1 MPELPEVETIVRDLR
16 KEVLHRTFID
26 IWTDSKN
33 MIKKDSFDSFKKG
46 LIGKE
51 IIEVR
56 RRAKNILIDL
66 SDNYILLIHQKIA
79 GHVLFGKWELKDG
92 KWVSEK
98 TGPLL
103 TDPINNYI
111 HILFTLDN
119 GKQIVVSDA
128 RKFAKAELWKKDELE
143 KSKEFSDL
151 GPEPLDNDFTVTDFK
166 KLFEKKRGKIKQVLM
181 DQSFIS
187 GIGNI
192 YASEILFKVKIH
204 PEEEIKNLNNKDLE
218 SIYKA
223 MREILAKAIELRGDS
238 FSDFRT
244 LYGEKGEAQ
253 DMNKVYQKEGKPCPR
268 CGGMIKR
275 ITQGGRGTFFCP
287 QCQIKR

>member
-16 KEVLHRTFID
+16 KEVLHRTFIA

-33 MIKKDSFDSFKKG
+33 MIKRETFESFIKRLK
-46 LIGKE
+46 GKE
-51 IIEVR
+51 IVGVR

-79 GHVLFGKWELKDG
+79 GHLLFGEWKLKKG
-92 KWVSEK
+92 HWISEK
-98 TGPLL
+98 EGPLL
-103 TDPINNYI
+103 SDPINNYI
-111 HILFTLDN
+111 HAIFTLDN
-119 GKQIVVSDA
+119 GKQIALSDT
-128 RKFAKAELWKKDELE
+128 RKFAKIELWKKDELE
-143 KSKEFSDL
+143 SSEDYLKI
-151 GPEPLDNDFTVTDFK
+151 GPEPLEDDFTFANFK
-166 KLFEKKRGKIKQVLM
+166 KLFEKKKGKIKQVLM
-181 DQSFIS
+181 DQNFIS

-192 YASEILFKVKIH
+192 YASEILFKAKIH
-204 PEEEIKNLNNKDLE
+204 PEEEIKNLSDKDLKG
-218 SIYKA
+218 IYEA
-223 MREILAKAIELRGDS
+223 MRDILNKAIKLRGDS

-253 DMNKVYQKEGKPCPR
+253 DMNKVYQKDGKPCPR
-268 CGGMIKR
+268 CKGMIQR

>member
-33 MIKKDSFDSFKKG
+33 MIKRDTFESFKKK

-51 IIEVR
+51 IIRVR

-79 GHVLFGKWELKDG
+79 GHLLFGKWKLEKG
-92 KWVSEK
+92 HWISEK
-98 TGPLL
+98 AGSLSS
-103 TDPINNYI
+103 DPINNYI
-111 HILFTLDN
+111 HVVFVLDN
-119 GKQIVVSDA
+119 ETQLALSDA
-128 RKFAKAELWKKDELE
+128 RKFAKIELWEKDELE
-143 KSKEFSDL
+143 NSEDFLKL
-151 GPEPLDNDFTVTDFK
+151 GPEPLEKDFTFSEFK
-166 KLFEKKRGKIKQVLM
+166 KLFEKKKGKIKQVLM
-181 DQSFIS
+181 DQNFIS

-204 PEEEIKNLNNKDLE
+204 PEEEIKNLNDKDLKE
-218 SIYKA
+218 MYEAI
-223 MREILAKAIELRGDS
+223 REILTKAIELRGDS

-253 DMNKVYQKEGKPCPR
+253 DMNKVYQKDGQPCPK
-268 CGGMIKR
+268 CKGMIKR

>member
-33 MIKKDSFDSFKKG
+33 MIKKETFESLKKKI
-46 LIGKE
+46 IGKE
-51 IIEVR
+51 IIGAR

-66 SDNYILLIHQKIA
+66 SDNYVLLIHQKIA
-79 GHVLFGKWELKDG
+79 GHLLFGKWKLEKG
-92 KWVSEK
+92 HWVSEK
-98 TGPLL
+98 EGPLL
-103 TDPINNYI
+103 SDPINNYI
-111 HILFTLDN
+111 HVVFVLDN
-119 GKQIVVSDA
+119 GKQIALSDA
-128 RKFAKAELWKKDELE
+128 RKFAKVELWKKDELE
-143 KSKEFSDL
+143 ASEDFLEL
-151 GPEPLDNDFTVTDFK
+151 GPEPLEVDFTFPDFK
-166 KLFEKKRGKIKQVLM
+166 KLFEKKKGKIKQVLM
-181 DQSFIS
+181 DQNFLS

-204 PEEEIKNLNNKDLE
+204 PEEEIKNLNDKDLKD
-218 SIYKA
+218 IYEA
-223 MREILAKAIELRGDS
+223 MRDILAKAIELRGDS

-244 LYGEKGEAQ
+244 LYGEKGGAQ
-253 DMNKVYQKEGKPCPR
+253 DMNKVYQKDGKSCPR
-268 CGGMIKR
+268 CKGVIKR

>member
-26 IWTDSKN
+26 IWTDAAN
-33 MIKKDSFDSFKKG
+33 MIKNENLESLKKR

-51 IIEVR
+51 IIGIR

-66 SDNYILLIHQKIA
+66 SDDYILLIHQKIA
-79 GHVLFGKWELKDG
+79 GHLLFGKWNLEKNHWIAEKD
-92 KWVSEK
+92 
-98 TGPLL
+98 GPLL

-111 HILFTLDN
+111 HVVFILDN
-119 GKQIVVSDA
+119 KKQIALSDA
-128 RKFAKAELWKKDELE
+128 RKFAKVELWKRGELE
-143 KSKEFSDL
+143 KSEDFLKI
-151 GPEPLDNDFTVTDFK
+151 GPEPLDDKFTFTDFK
-166 KLFEKKRGKIKQVLM
+166 KLFEKKKGRIKQVLM
-181 DQSFIS
+181 DQNFIS

-192 YASEILFKVKIH
+192 YASEILFKSRIH
-204 PEEEIKNLNNKDLE
+204 PEEEIKNLDENDLKN
-218 SIYKA
+218 IYKA
-223 MREILAKAIELRGDS
+223 TREILAKAIELRGDS

-253 DMNKVYQKEGKPCPR
+253 GMNKVYQKDGKACPR
-268 CGGMIKR
+268 CGGIIQR

-287 QCQIKR
+287 KCQIKR

>member
-33 MIKKDSFDSFKKG
+33 MIKKETFESLKKKI
-46 LIGKE
+46 IGKE
-51 IIEVR
+51 IIGAR

-66 SDNYILLIHQKIA
+66 SDNYVLLIHQKIA
-79 GHVLFGKWELKDG
+79 GHLLFGKWKLEKG
-92 KWVSEK
+92 HWVSEK
-98 TGPLL
+98 EGPLL
-103 TDPINNYI
+103 SDPINNYI
-111 HILFTLDN
+111 HVVFVLDN
-119 GKQIVVSDA
+119 GKQIALSDA
-128 RKFAKAELWKKDELE
+128 RKFAKVELWKKDELE
-143 KSKEFSDL
+143 ASEDFLEL
-151 GPEPLDNDFTVTDFK
+151 GPEPLEVDFTFPDFK
-166 KLFEKKRGKIKQVLM
+166 KLFEKKKGKIKQVLM
-181 DQSFIS
+181 DQNFIS

-204 PEEEIKNLNNKDLE
+204 PEEEIKNLNDKDLKD
-218 SIYKA
+218 IYEA
-223 MREILAKAIELRGDS
+223 MRDILAKAIELRGDS

-244 LYGEKGEAQ
+244 LYGEKGGAQ
-253 DMNKVYQKEGKPCPR
+253 DMNKVYQKDGKSCPR
-268 CGGMIKR
+268 CKGVIKR

>member
-26 IWTDSKN
+26 IWTDAPN
-33 MIKKDSFDSFKKG
+33 MIKKETLTSFKKK

-51 IIEVR
+51 IIGVR

-66 SDNYILLIHQKIA
+66 SGDSVLLIHQKIA
-79 GHVLFGKWELKDG
+79 GHLLFGKWRFEKNHWIAEKD
-92 KWVSEK
+92 
-98 TGPLL
+98 GPLL

-111 HILFTLDN
+111 HVVFILDN
-119 GKQIVVSDA
+119 KTQIVLSDA
-128 RKFAKAELWKKDELE
+128 RKFAKIELWNKSELE
-143 KSKEFSDL
+143 SSDDFLEL
-151 GPEPLDNDFTVTDFK
+151 GPEPLDDNFTFSDFK
-166 KLFEKKRGKIKQVLM
+166 KLFEKKKGKIKQVLM
-181 DQSFIS
+181 DQSFIA

-192 YASEILFKVKIH
+192 YASEILFKVRIH
-204 PEEEIKNLNNKDLE
+204 PEEEIKNLDDKDIKK
-218 SIYKA
+218 IYDA
-223 MREILAKAIELRGDS
+223 TREILEKAIDLKGDS

-244 LYGEKGEAQ
+244 LYGEKGGAQ
-253 DMNKVYQKEGKPCPR
+253 GMNKVYQKDGKPCPK

-287 QCQIKR
+287 KCQIKR

>member
-33 MIKKDSFDSFKKG
+33 MVKKETFESLKKK
-46 LIGKE
+46 IVGKE
-51 IIEVR
+51 IIGAR

-66 SDNYILLIHQKIA
+66 SDNYVLLIHQKIA
-79 GHVLFGKWELKDG
+79 GHLLFGKWKLEKG
-92 KWVSEK
+92 HWVSEK
-98 TGPLL
+98 EGPLL
-103 TDPINNYI
+103 SDPINNYI
-111 HILFTLDN
+111 HVVFVLDN
-119 GKQIVVSDA
+119 GKQIALSDA
-128 RKFAKAELWKKDELE
+128 RKFAKVELWKKDELE
-143 KSKEFSDL
+143 ASEDFLEL
-151 GPEPLDNDFTVTDFK
+151 GPEPLEVDFTFPDFK
-166 KLFEKKRGKIKQVLM
+166 KLFEKKKGKIKQVLM
-181 DQSFIS
+181 DQNFIS

-204 PEEEIKNLNNKDLE
+204 PEEEIKNLNDKDLKD
-218 SIYKA
+218 IYEA
-223 MREILAKAIELRGDS
+223 MRDILAKAIELRGDS

-244 LYGEKGEAQ
+244 LYGEKGGAQ
-253 DMNKVYQKEGKPCPR
+253 DMNKVYQKDGKSCPR
-268 CGGMIKR
+268 CKGVIKR